1 MDELELL
8 RQEIDDI
15 DGQLVNLVERRMDA
29 AVKVAEYKKKN
40 RIEIYN
46 GKRESEVIQKNVKKL
61 KNKNYEITLRR
72 FFLTLMEL
80 SRDIQKQIMDN

>member
-15 DGQLVNLVERRMDA
+15 DAQLVNLVERRMDA

>member
-40 RIEIYN
+40 GIEIYN